1 MLNYEKI
8 RKRILVPIGLAL
20 LVFGIFALLE
30 PLMQLFQGGEVS
42 FTNMG
47 LAMIWAVVG
56 AYLILFAYKVGD
68 RARAWWQNTRNAVLS
83 GSALIP
89 FAVLAVML
97 FLLGILYGLD
107 AALADPGIELLEMS
121 LLFMSGVLWMWVFAY
136 FTFQVGLLINNY
148 FSKGTLSYS
157 YIVASVTI
165 FALGF
170 ILQGALDATQV
181 FFGYR
186 DYEQSVIVIEIVA
199 GFLLA
204 VFGALLNASL
214 KGVTENPKEIEA
226 GEIAE
231 TD

>member
-1 MLNYEKI
+1 
-8 RKRILVPIGLAL
+8 
-20 LVFGIFALLE
+20 
-30 PLMQLFQGGEVS
+30 
-42 FTNMG
+42 
-47 LAMIWAVVG
+47 
-56 AYLILFAYKVGD
+56 
-68 RARAWWQNTRNAVLS
+68 
-83 GSALIP
+83 
-89 FAVLAVML
+89 
-97 FLLGILYGLD
+97 
-107 AALADPGIELLEMS
+107 
-121 LLFMSGVLWMWVFAY
+121 
-136 FTFQVGLLINNY
+136 
-148 FSKGTLSYS
+148 
-157 YIVASVTI
+157 VTI

>member
-1 MLNYEKI
+1 
-8 RKRILVPIGLAL
+8 
-20 LVFGIFALLE
+20 
-30 PLMQLFQGGEVS
+30 
-42 FTNMG
+42 MG

-107 AALADPGIELLEMS
+107 AALADPLIEPLEMT
-121 LLFMSGVLWMWVFAY
+121 LLFISGVLWMWVFAY
-136 FTFQVGLLINNY
+136 FTFQVGLFINDY

-181 FFGYR
+181 FFGYHAY
-186 DYEQSVIVIEIVA
+186 DQTIIVMEIVA

-214 KGVTENPKEIEA
+214 KGLDGNTKEVET
-226 GEIAE
+226 GDIAE